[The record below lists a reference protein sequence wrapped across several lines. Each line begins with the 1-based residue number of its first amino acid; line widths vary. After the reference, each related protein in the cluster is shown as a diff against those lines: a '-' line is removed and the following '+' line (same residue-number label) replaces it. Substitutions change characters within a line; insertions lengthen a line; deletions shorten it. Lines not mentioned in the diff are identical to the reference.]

1 MFTALNH
8 PKPPWLCHVVK
19 PYKRTLMSKSTQVL
33 GFLVLAPLM
42 PSPCLLASCRFAL
55 SCTWVLHGESCEG
68 VECHASLWDIHSP
81 CLVASCHFA
90 SFYTW
95 TPSSMKHQL
104 CCPMWIHHTS
114 TCPHQMVLWWI
125 PTRGMSPTP
134 IIRMWVVRTM
144 RTLRGW
150 NQWRHSWLF
159 PLCQLPLFFNMK
171 EIKGKFYSLHHLYY
185 DFYTSS
191 MATSKW
197 LPLRLFTH
205 QLHIK
210 VPQTKVG
217 LLLAKDANVSTNNA
231 KLGFIVQIFFTIL
244 IHGLWIM
251 HGVGPHLETC
261 SCYNSMNITPFL
273 PKWTQTW
280 RRCLFTTSPPK
291 VHSYWSTL
299 PHFIHQLC
307 PFKFL
312 HIK

>member
-125 PTRGMSPTP
+125 P
-134 IIRMWVVRTM
+134 
-144 RTLRGW
+144 
-150 NQWRHSWLF
+150 H
-159 PLCQLPLFFNMK
+159 
-171 EIKGKFYSLHHLYY
+171 KGHVTHPHH
-185 DFYTSS
+185 
-191 MATSKW
+191 K
-197 LPLRLFTH
+197 
-205 QLHIK
+205 
-210 VPQTKVG
+210 KVG
-217 LLLAKDANVSTNNA
+217 GEDHEDFKRMKPMKTFLVISFVPTSLVFQHERNQGQVLYIASSLLWLLHLFHGNFKMTSFKAIHTSTPYQSSPNKGGLAFGKGCKCIN
-231 KLGFIVQIFFTIL
+231 K
-244 IHGLWIM
+244 
-251 HGVGPHLETC
+251 
-261 SCYNSMNITPFL
+261 
-273 PKWTQTW
+273 
-280 RRCLFTTSPPK
+280 
-291 VHSYWSTL
+291 
-299 PHFIHQLC
+299 
-307 PFKFL
+307 
-312 HIK
+312 

>member
-1 MFTALNH
+1 MGSHVKELSVMLLCETFIALALWH
-8 PKPPWLCHVVK
+8 LVTLHLSTLGPQAPWNINFVAPCEST
-19 PYKRTLMSKSTQVL
+19 TLLYALIKW
-33 GFLVLAPLM
+33 
-42 PSPCLLASCRFAL
+42 SCGG
-55 SCTWVLHGESCEG
+55 SH
-68 VECHASLWDIHSP
+68 
-81 CLVASCHFA
+81 
-90 SFYTW
+90 
-95 TPSSMKHQL
+95 
-104 CCPMWIHHTS
+104 
-114 TCPHQMVLWWI
+114 
-125 PTRGMSPTP
+125 TRGMSPTP

-171 EIKGKFYSLHHLYY
+171 EIKGMFYTLHHLYD

-280 RRCLFTTSPPK
+280 RRFLFTTSPPK